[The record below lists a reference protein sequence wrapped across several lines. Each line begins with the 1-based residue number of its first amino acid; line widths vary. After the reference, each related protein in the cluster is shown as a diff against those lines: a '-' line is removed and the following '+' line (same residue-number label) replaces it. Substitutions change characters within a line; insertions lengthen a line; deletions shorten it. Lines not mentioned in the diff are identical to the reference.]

1 MYTQWLDKT
10 NQKRK
15 DSNERIQEFLGQ
27 HTNKSFHVVFVSNA
41 LYIVPQPEKSLQ
53 ELIFRQSQSI
63 FHEAV
68 IYQKVRDTYE
78 I

>member
-27 HTNKSFHVVFVSNA
+27 HTNKSFRVVIASNA
-41 LYIVPQPEKSLQ
+41 LYIVSQPEKSLQ

>member
-1 MYTQWLDKT
+1 MQVYMTALCEKT
-10 NQKRK
+10 
-15 DSNERIQEFLGQ
+15 GQ

-41 LYIVPQPEKSLQ
+41 LYIVPRPEKSLQ